1 MKFARDILIIDIET
15 TGPNPN
21 KDFPLQLSA
30 VLLDKDNLLEKDNF
44 NSYIRH
50 TFSQSTNDRIAL
62 LLGIS
67 KDNWMK
73 APSTKAVLTSFAE
86 QFPYSVT
93 LASHN
98 VINLAFLQ
106 EAFRRTSVPYEYDY
120 HILELWTLGYFY
132 LSKQNIKKIPTAETV
147 GTHFKLQKQ
156 KEHDALASCRFHA
169 EILRRLIKA
178 I

>member
-1 MKFARDILIIDIET
+1 MKFARDILLIDIET

-50 TFSQSTNDRIAL
+50 TFSQSTNDRIAQ
-62 LLGIS
+62 LLGIP
-67 KDNWMK
+67 KENWMK
-73 APSTKAVLTSFAE
+73 APSTKLVLQKFAE
-86 QFPYSVT
+86 QFPLSVT

-98 VINLAFLQ
+98 MINLAFLQ
-106 EAFRRTSVPYEYDY
+106 EAFRRTSVPYDYDY
-120 HILELWTLGYFY
+120 HVLELWTLGYFY
-132 LSKQNIKKIPTAETV
+132 LSKQNIKKLPTAETV
-147 GTHFKLQKQ
+147 GAQFKLTKQ
-156 KEHDALASCRFHA
+156 KEHDALSSCRFHA
-169 EILRRLIKA
+169 EILRRLIKS